1 VRGERH
7 ETHAQNPLDAGAL
20 VPAYVL
26 VSPGSE
32 VAVMEQSQ
40 KLRVYETLH
49 SLNEA
54 FEQILTDFRHL
65 QEFPFFNRE
74 SLRHFQVVVEETRA
88 WANFDV
94 AEVMHS
100 REQSDWARFGGARQ
114 QWEKRFAD
122 PDDVLIEADKRKQ
135 ELRKAARKRRGR
147 GANHE

>member
-1 VRGERH
+1 
-7 ETHAQNPLDAGAL
+7 
-20 VPAYVL
+20 
-26 VSPGSE
+26 
-32 VAVMEQSQ
+32 MEQSQ